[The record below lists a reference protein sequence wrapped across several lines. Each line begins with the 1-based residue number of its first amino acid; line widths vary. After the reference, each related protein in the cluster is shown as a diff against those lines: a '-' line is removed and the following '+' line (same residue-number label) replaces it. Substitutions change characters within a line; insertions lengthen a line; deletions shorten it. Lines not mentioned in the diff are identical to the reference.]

1 MNAIDLLKEDHDIV
15 DALFKEVE
23 ATTPSRYPPLFKRIK
38 GELDTHAHVEETIF
52 YPMLL
57 KKGDAELADIVQEGI
72 EEHKQIKMFLAELE
86 RSTPK
91 NEQFEAKIKVLI
103 EDTRHHVKEEEN
115 EMFPL
120 VEDQFTE
127 TELEKLGAELEKE
140 KKKFQSANKI
150 KPEEREKALGP
161 VGRLVRILTGP
172 SDGRDKET
180 QRSREQTSKGVK
192 RPSGNGGKSNNGKAT
207 GKPTKA
213 AASSGSTV
221 KRKTDTKSKAASKPA
236 KRSTNSSKKKTATKS
251 KSTTKA
257 ASARKS
263 PSRGSKTSAAR
274 ASR

>member
-23 ATTPSRYPPLFKRIK
+23 STTPSRYPPLFKRIK

-52 YPMLL
+52 YPTLL
-57 KKGDAELADIVQEGI
+57 EKGDAELADIVKEGI

-86 RSTPK
+86 GKTPK
-91 NEQFEAKIKVLI
+91 NAQFEPRIKVLI

-150 KPEEREKALGP
+150 KPENREKALGP
-161 VGRLVRILTGP
+161 IGKLVRILTGP

-180 QRSREQTSKGVK
+180 ERSRAQTSKT
-192 RPSGNGGKSNNGKAT
+192 RPSSGNGGKSSNGKAT
-207 GKPTKA
+207 RKGAKVVA
-213 AASSGSTV
+213 GSRTTT
-221 KRKTDTKSKAASKPA
+221 KRKTDAKSKAAPKSKNT
-236 KRSTNSSKKKTATKS
+236 STKSSKRKTTTKS
-251 KSTTKA
+251 KSSTKA

-263 PSRGSKTSAAR
+263 PARGSKTKTASR